1 MEGFVSKAVSLILII
16 LMLII
21 APLIHTYGVHDAEA
35 RMELLA
41 DVTEFLDKVTD
52 KHSVTQ
58 DDIDA
63 FILTAESHGMVLSVK
78 IDRLVKTATLVAPGK
93 VSTTYIAADDM
104 TVVNPRDIVKVTLK
118 ETSTTP
124 FKKFCRWFLKLDE
137 GDYSLTMSK
146 MAK

>member
-1 MEGFVSKAVSLILII
+1 MEGFVSKAVGLVLIL

-21 APLIHTYGVHDAEA
+21 APLIHVYGVHDAES
-35 RMELLA
+35 RMEMLS

-52 KHSVTQ
+52 KHAITQ

-63 FILTAESHGMVLSVK
+63 FILKAESHGMVVSVQV
-78 IDRLVKTATLVAPGK
+78 DRLVKTSVRLSTGE
-93 VSTTYIAADDM
+93 VSTSYIAADDLS
-104 TVVNPRDIVKVTLK
+104 VVNPRDVVRVKIQ

-124 FKKFCRWFLKLDE
+124 FKKFCRLFLKIDE
-137 GDYSLTMSK
+137 GQYTLEMAK

>member
-1 MEGFVSKAVSLILII
+1 MEGFVSKAISLVLIV

-35 RMELLA
+35 RMELLS

-52 KHSVTQ
+52 KHSITQ
-58 DDIDA
+58 DDLDS
-63 FILTAESHGMVLSVK
+63 FILKVESHGLVLSVSV
-78 IDRLVKTATLVAPGK
+78 DRKVKTATLMPTGE
-93 VSTTYIAADDM
+93 VSTTYIVADDM
-104 TVVNPRDIVKVTLK
+104 SVINPRDIVCVHIE

-124 FKKFCRWFLKLDE
+124 FKRFCRTILKIDE
-137 GDYSLTMSK
+137 GDYVLDMAK